1 MTPNPLLRLVLFVG
15 LFVLWASPARAHPIP
30 DIPVHGSFAS
40 GGRALVRVDV
50 NPRCFDENP
59 TDATSLTRLLY
70 ANLSPERK
78 EQMLKMASELIKRE
92 LEFFLEPV
100 GRVQPEFQFA
110 FSGEAGRALEN
121 DDSVVVISAKWQTQ
135 IPSGVTGWSVRS
147 SPGNKLSVVFENEIN
162 GNPHPRVSVLFPGE
176 RSFTLDLT
184 ELTGALPQ
192 AATPG
197 SVPATGGSGH
207 VLSTVWS
214 FGKQGFGHVIP
225 AGQDHILFVVG
236 LFLLGRSWGPL
247 LWQVSAFTLAHSA
260 TLAMATLGL
269 FSPSPKVVE
278 PLIAASIALVAFE
291 NIWKPVY
298 TQRRLLVVFVFGL
311 VHGLGFAGG
320 LTELTIPK
328 GSLLAA
334 LGGFNLGVEA
344 GQIAAIG
351 LAFLLTVWIRDNNL
365 FRRYVA
371 IPGSVAIGIA
381 GLYWTVTRLLGA

>member
-1 MTPNPLLRLVLFVG
+1 
-15 LFVLWASPARAHPIP
+15 
-30 DIPVHGSFAS
+30 
-40 GGRALVRVDV
+40 
-50 NPRCFDENP
+50 
-59 TDATSLTRLLY
+59 
-70 ANLSPERK
+70 
-78 EQMLKMASELIKRE
+78 
-92 LEFFLEPV
+92 
-100 GRVQPEFQFA
+100 
-110 FSGEAGRALEN
+110 
-121 DDSVVVISAKWQTQ
+121 
-135 IPSGVTGWSVRS
+135 VRS

-298 TQRRLLVVFVFGL
+298 TLRRLLVVFVFGL

-351 LAFLLTVWIRDNNL
+351 VAFLLTVWIRDNNL